1 VHGLGPSVEPVREVF
16 RETIGY
22 HPVEKQC
29 FSACG
34 SEQFTALLT
43 ALGRKQVLLAG
54 VETHVCVYQ
63 TALDLLARGLEV
75 HVIADAVSSR
85 TPVNKDVALRRMTSE
100 GARLSSTEMALFE
113 LTGASGTDQF
123 RAIAKLVR

>member
-1 VHGLGPSVEPVREVF
+1 
-16 RETIGY
+16 
-22 HPVEKQC
+22 
-29 FSACG
+29 
-34 SEQFTALLT
+34 
-43 ALGRKQVLLAG
+43 
-54 VETHVCVYQ
+54 
-63 TALDLLARGLEV
+63 
-75 HVIADAVSSR
+75 VSSR